1 MAATLS
7 LDTLTSS
14 GAGITVLAGKTLT
27 VEGVSVTAGSTN
39 IQRATADKT
48 IGTDAGYEVAGKSE
62 VVVAAN
68 AASSNRTITLPAVD
82 AVGMSTCIITVV
94 ADADAT
100 STYKLM
106 VQDAATAEV
115 WTGYQTGDFVRL
127 IVSNSAWVVVD
138 HKETYYSYRYLTSD
152 YNLGGSATYK
162 LTGWTNVTEI
172 GNAWDNGNNK
182 LVTPTDINGYWNIN
196 FSIAT
201 TAVDHG
207 VEPRLYVGGS
217 AIQYFQHYTSA
228 DAPSYNSYAHG
239 SANVVGEYY
248 ATSTQAVEFYIHN
261 GDTAANNTKGT
272 LASATHFTARFNRVY

>member
-7 LDTLTSS
+7 LDTLTSGGS
-14 GAGITVLAGKTLT
+14 GITVLAGKTLT

-68 AASSNRTITLPAVD
+68 AASSNRTITLPAVG
-82 AVGMSTCIITVV
+82 AVGMSTCIITIV

-100 STYKLM
+100 STYLLK

-138 HKETYYSYRYLTSD
+138 HKETYYSYRYLTANQSIAT
-152 YNLGGSATYK
+152 SATTK
-162 LTGWTNVTEI
+162 LTGWTLVTEI
-172 GNAWDNGNNK
+172 GNAWDNANDK
-182 LVTPTDINGYWNIN
+182 LTTPTGMNGYWVLSNNMAIESSHNGCSPTLYLGGVNISQ
-196 FSIAT
+196 FVHGYT
-201 TAVDHG
+201 TLG
-207 VEPRLYVGGS
+207 Y
-217 AIQYFQHYTSA
+217 QHA
-228 DAPSYNSYAHG
+228 QNGQPGN
-239 SANVVGEYY
+239 YY
-248 ATSTQAVEFYIHN
+248 ATSTQDVEFYATN
-261 GDTAANNTKGT
+261 ARTDAAHIVAGGAQNK
-272 LASATHFTARFNRVY
+272 THFVAEFHRVY